1 MISSTQGMTP
11 MRKRVIDDVR
21 MGKLSPKTQIGYI
34 RAVRQ
39 FAGFLG
45 RSLDTATVEDL
56 GRYQLYLVDQGISR
70 ITLTSE

>member
-1 MISSTQGMTP
+1 MTSSTQGMTP

-21 MGKLSPKTQIGYI
+21 MGKLSPKTQTGYI
-34 RAVRQ
+34 RAVRP

-45 RSLDTATVEDL
+45 RLLDTATVEDL
-56 GRYQLYLVDQGISR
+56 GRYQLYLVDHGISR